1 MMHRLQLVGA
11 FAIAVVAGTVSSMAS
26 AAAPIVGPDGQIPTL
41 APLLREVTPAVVN
54 IAVKGHEAVNP
65 LFNDPVYRRYYAVPE
80 GAPMRETQAAGS
92 GVIVDGR
99 VGYVMTNNHV
109 VEHADEIVVTLKDN
123 RQLRAKLVGADSETD
138 IAILQI
144 EAKNLTALTIGDSE
158 KLEVG
163 DFVVAIGNP
172 FGLGQTVTS
181 GIVSALGR
189 SGMHIENYENFI
201 QTDASINPGNSG
213 GALINLR
220 GELVGINTAIIGPAG
235 GNVGIGFAVPI
246 NMARSVMQ
254 QLVAYGEVK
263 RGRIGIEL
271 QDLTPDIAEALGV
284 DVLGGAV
291 VGRVE
296 PGSPARRAGLQP
308 GDVIIEIDGSP
319 VRNSSDIRNR
329 VGLTPVGDTLRLTI
343 LRHGDKSMVDVKI
356 ESAG

>member
-1 MMHRLQLVGA
+1 LSAAGL
-11 FAIAVVAGTVSSMAS
+11 AIAVVAGTGFS
-26 AAAPIVGPDGQIPTL
+26 AAFAGAPIVGPDGQVPTL
-41 APLLREVTPAVVN
+41 APLLKEVTPAVVN

-65 LFNDPVYRRYYAVPE
+65 LFNDPLYRRYYAVPE
-80 GAPMRETQAAGS
+80 GAPTRETQAAGS
-92 GVIVDGR
+92 GVIVDGTA
-99 VGYVMTNNHV
+99 GYVMTNNHV

-123 RQLRAKLVGADSETD
+123 RQLAAKLVGADSETD

-144 EAKNLTALTIGDSE
+144 APKNLTAITIGDSE

-220 GELVGINTAIIGPAG
+220 GELVGINTAIIGPGG

-271 QDLTPDIAEALGV
+271 EDLTPDIAEALSM
-284 DVLGGAV
+284 DAQGGAV
-291 VGRVE
+291 VSRVVK
-296 PGSPARRAGLQP
+296 GSPAGRAGIKA
-308 GDVIIEIDGSP
+308 GDVIIEVDGSP
-319 VRNSSDIRNR
+319 VRNSTDLRNR
-329 VGLTPVGDTLRLTI
+329 VGLTPIGQSMRLTI
-343 LRHGDKSMVDVKI
+343 LRRSGKSMVDVKI